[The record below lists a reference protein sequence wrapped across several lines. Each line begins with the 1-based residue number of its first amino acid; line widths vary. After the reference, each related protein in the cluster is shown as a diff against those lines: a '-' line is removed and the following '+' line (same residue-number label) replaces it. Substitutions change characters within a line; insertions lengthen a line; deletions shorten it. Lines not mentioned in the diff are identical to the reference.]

1 MPKNICS
8 LNTHLQNKDFIKTG
22 NGNNLAF
29 GEVDGFLTVWLA
41 GKNLGPLHTGSWE
54 NITTSCNFGHISEA
68 YGTVY
73 KNSGLRMVVFLVI
86 IDKNVPNQSPILTIG
101 TLPGNA
107 SVIVLGIG
115 VHETASISV
124 DIKNDGYIVRSSHSQ
139 DRPISNPRYL
149 GIALF

>member
-1 MPKNICS
+1 
-8 LNTHLQNKDFIKTG
+8 
-22 NGNNLAF
+22 
-29 GEVDGFLTVWLA
+29 
-41 GKNLGPLHTGSWE
+41 
-54 NITTSCNFGHISEA
+54 
-68 YGTVY
+68 
-73 KNSGLRMVVFLVI
+73 MVVFLVI